1 MQGLIIN
8 AALILTRSIQ
18 KNISLILPFLAFS
31 FLACPINADEPSSP
45 SLPLVLMIN
54 LKSAQTMGVTIPDE
68 IKNQAKIIGDR
79 T

>member
-8 AALILTRSIQ
+8 KALILTRSIQ
-18 KNISLILPFLAFS
+18 KNISLILS
-31 FLACPINADEPSSP
+31 FLTFSLFTYPLNAEEPSSP

-54 LKSAQTMGVTIPDE
+54 LKSAHEMGITIPDE